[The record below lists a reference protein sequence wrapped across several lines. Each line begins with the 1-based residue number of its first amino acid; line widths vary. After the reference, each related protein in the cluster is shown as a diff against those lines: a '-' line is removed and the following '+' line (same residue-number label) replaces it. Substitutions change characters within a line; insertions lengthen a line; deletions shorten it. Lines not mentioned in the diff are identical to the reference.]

1 MPQRT
6 TNHYILSGV
15 IQPRPTVLQFFY
27 AIFRFFLFVGIILYV
42 KNKTTLVNLQGA
54 CRSNQANK
62 KNLFQFATQLR
73 NYMFCVFNERLRVFP
88 KGVCLSL
95 PSPSNWPGEKTSQ
108 PGPSNLGILAL
119 EKPAKCQPRML
130 KLEGCD
136 RIRSIE
142 SPHFVAICG
151 VFFWFSQ

>member
-1 MPQRT
+1 MPQQT

-62 KNLFQFATQLR
+62 KNLFQFATQLP
-73 NYMFCVFNERLRVFP
+73 VFYLNERLLVFP

-95 PSPSNWPGEKTSQ
+95 PSTSDLVGQTGRQ
-108 PGPSNLGILAL
+108 PPPNLGVLAL
-119 EKPAKCQPRML
+119 EKPENTRFTKR
-130 KLEGCD
+130 
-136 RIRSIE
+136 
-142 SPHFVAICG
+142 
-151 VFFWFSQ
+151 